1 MSIDLRDQCYGT
13 EIEMTGITRQHAAEV
28 VAAMFGTE
36 YYHRSSY
43 DSWCV
48 RDREGKEWK
57 FSRDIS
63 INPQQR
69 AGGRKVEAD
78 DDYRTEMVSPKLTYA
93 EMGKLQE
100 VVRCLRH
107 NGAFVNRSCGQH
119 VHVDAA
125 NHTPRSLKNAMTIM
139 YSKED
144 ILFKALKV
152 QTSRESNYCQKV
164 RPAVLEK
171 IRKMPN
177 STISMEKFKQAW
189 YEGGDGSHEHY
200 NWTRYAALNLH
211 AVFSKGTLEWRCFES
226 TLHAGEVRAN
236 ITLALAISAQAINQK
251 CTQMRKT
258 PITENPAFTFRTFL
272 LRLGLIGP
280 EYKNVREHLLKNLE
294 GDRAWRYDKSQYT
307 CLQQRNPDAGER

>member
-107 NGAFVNRSCGQH
+107 NGAFVNHSCGQH

-177 STISMEKFKQAW
+177 GTISMEKFKQAW

>member
-107 NGAFVNRSCGQH
+107 NGAFVNHSCGQH

-307 CLQQRNPDAGER
+307 CLQQRNPDTGER